1 MNNDFDVDLVVTWVD
16 GFDEKWLNKKS
27 RYDETLDLNGVNRF
41 RDMGVFDYWFETVL
55 RYMPWVRKI
64 YVVTDDQ
71 PLPFT
76 IKSNKV
82 VFVNHDEFIPKQY
95 LPTFNSN
102 VIELNMHRI
111 EGLAEHYILANDD
124 MYVTKPLAKSD
135 FFSANGLPMLQ
146 PVMNIVQPESEFSQ
160 IVFNNMK
167 VLNKHFEKRAFIK
180 SNFLNLFSFR
190 NGSRLFQT
198 LLTIPYPSITG
209 FYENHLMSSYLKSG
223 LDKVWEEEYD
233 LLDETSNHH
242 LRSSTDVSIWLIKE
256 WSLLSGRYEVLPNGF
271 GTLLAIKNVRD
282 LESVESKL
290 RDRKPIL
297 VINDDVENAE
307 DWSLIKK
314 GLREKFRNV
323 FGDLQYVTYAD

>member
-1 MNNDFDVDLVVTWVD
+1 MNSDFDVDLVVTWVD
-16 GFDEKWLNKKS
+16 GSDEKWLNKRS
-27 RYDETLDLNGVNRF
+27 RYDETIDLNGVNRF

-55 RYMPWVRKI
+55 RYMPWIRKI
-64 YVVTDDQ
+64 FVVTDDQ

-76 IKSNKV
+76 IRSNKV

-135 FFSANGLPMLQ
+135 FFNAKGLPMLQ
-146 PVMNIVQPESEFSQ
+146 PVMNIIQPESEFSQ

-167 VLNKHFEKRAFIK
+167 VLNKHFEKRTFIK
-180 SNFLNLFSFR
+180 SNFLNLFSLR
-190 NGSRLFQT
+190 NGNRLFQT
-198 LLTIPYPSITG
+198 LLTIPYPAITG

-233 LLDETSNHH
+233 LLDETSKHH

-256 WSLLSGRYEVLPNGF
+256 WTLLSGRYEVLPNGF

-297 VINDDVENAE
+297 VINDDVENAA
-307 DWSLIKK
+307 DWSLIKN

-323 FGDLQYVTYAD
+323 FGDLHYVTYAD